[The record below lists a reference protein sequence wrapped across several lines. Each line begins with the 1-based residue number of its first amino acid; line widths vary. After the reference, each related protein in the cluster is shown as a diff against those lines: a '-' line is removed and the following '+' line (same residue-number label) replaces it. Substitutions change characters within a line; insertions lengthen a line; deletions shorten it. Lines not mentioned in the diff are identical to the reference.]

1 MRKFLLVLIALCLAA
16 LPCLAESAS
25 PAETAE
31 PVETVEFDFGDFTA
45 QLPVGTMLSFDEEKV
60 SGASFALMYQHDDL
74 EDDIPN
80 SLGIIWNE
88 NFSDLSE
95 TDPFEAADDI
105 LKTVV
110 HDLSHQNIIATNVM
124 LEGAGLGE
132 LDGKPAL
139 IVIYS
144 MDLDCSGAGFEY
156 PGRSTY
162 IQTVVADEGLGTYT
176 FTITAD
182 SRDECQ
188 PLIDIIDSI
197 VWKK

>member
-45 QLPVGTMLSFDEEKV
+45 QLPVGTMLHFDEEKV

-80 SLGIIWNE
+80 SLDIIWNE
-88 NFSDLSE
+88 NISDLLE
-95 TDPFEAADDI
+95 MDPFEAAD
-105 LKTVV
+105 VV
-110 HDLSHQNIIATNVM
+110 VEAMVHHISHDNIIATNVM

-144 MDLDCSGAGFEY
+144 MEFDCSGAGFEY
-156 PGRSTY
+156 PGRLTL
-162 IQTVVADEGLGTYT
+162 IEAIVAEEGMGTYT